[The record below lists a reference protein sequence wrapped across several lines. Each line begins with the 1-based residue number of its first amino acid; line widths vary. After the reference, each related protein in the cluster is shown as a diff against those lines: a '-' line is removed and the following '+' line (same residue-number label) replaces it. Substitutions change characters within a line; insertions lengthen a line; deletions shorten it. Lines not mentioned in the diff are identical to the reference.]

1 MAFDK
6 ELLEFLVCP
15 QCKGD
20 LTLAKPEDGLVCNT
34 CRLKF
39 PIRDGIP
46 IMLMDEAQD
55 LDKATGSNQPL

>member
-6 ELLEFLVCP
+6 ELLDFLVCP

-20 LTLAKPEDGLVCNT
+20 LRLSENDDGLLCAT
-34 CRLKF
+34 CKLKY

-46 IMLMDEAQD
+46 IMLMNEAED
-55 LDKATGSNQPL
+55 TSKADDPQTAN

>member
-6 ELLEFLVCP
+6 ELLDFLVCP

-20 LTLAKPEDGLVCNT
+20 LQLSAPEDGLLCTT
-34 CRLKF
+34 CKLKY

-46 IMLMDEAQD
+46 IMLLNEAED
-55 LDKATGSNQPL
+55 TGKTDDIQPSN

>member
-6 ELLEFLVCP
+6 ELLDFLVCP

-20 LTLAKPEDGLVCNT
+20 LQLSPNEDGLLCGA
-34 CRLKF
+34 CKLKF

-46 IMLMDEAQD
+46 IMLMNEAED
-55 LDKATGSNQPL
+55 TSKADDTQSAI